1 MTTLTT
7 DSKRH
12 IETLIRHGA
21 AIKVPDGTS
30 LPLTESFCEEAA
42 GRCILGGYNAVTY
55 DLLLPGIDDPMMI
68 AIWRDGHI
76 DSGSVKGVLAAL
88 DR

>member
-1 MTTLTT
+1 MMILTT

-21 AIKVPDGTS
+21 EIKVPDGTS
-30 LPLTESFCEEAA
+30 FPLTESFCEEAA
-42 GRCILGGYNAVTY
+42 GRCISGGYNAVTY
-55 DLLLPGIDDPMMI
+55 DLLLPGVDDPMMI
-68 AIWRDGHI
+68 AIWKDGHI
-76 DSGSVKGVLAAL
+76 DSGSVKGVCAAL

>member
-1 MTTLTT
+1 MTTLITE
-7 DSKRH
+7 SKCH
-12 IETLIRHGA
+12 LETLIRHGA

-42 GRCILGGYNAVTY
+42 GRCILGGYNAVSY
-55 DLLLPGIDDPMMI
+55 DLLLPEIDDPMMI
-68 AIWRDGHI
+68 AIWKDGHI

>member
-1 MTTLTT
+1 MILTS

-12 IETLIRHGA
+12 IETLARHGA
-21 AIKVPDGTS
+21 AIKAPDGTS

-42 GRCILGGYNAVTY
+42 GRCISGGYNAVTY

-68 AIWRDGHI
+68 AIWKDGHI
-76 DSGSVKGVLAAL
+76 DSGSVKGVCMALA
-88 DR
+88 R